1 MVTPSSKGRWLLYR
15 TEGTVLAITQPPAFT
30 QNSPSPG
37 AVPLAWPVAARSQV
51 LPFPSRSDLSVSLL
65 ASPAPYSNTARR
77 EALGSTKHPQPGQ
90 LKNPFVCLV
99 EPLGCHPAQ
108 AGLAVPWRGS
118 CVRSYPGH
126 AGSSAHTAATLF
138 LFRLS
143 SIRFLVLSGQR
154 PQVWS
159 LRVTGGLD
167 REGTLAARPHR
178 PVPAAVEEAAGPP
191 SCAMSQP
198 PLLGAAAGTLRRP
211 RRRSATGKSVLNSH
225 TDAGLVCCLEG
236 SATSS
241 CDPKKAKH
249 SGGVEGA
256 APCSAG

>member
-138 LFRLS
+138 FVPTVLNQIFGSIWPEAPGVVPQSDWGPGQGGHAGSQTPQASPCCCRGGSWASILCYVSASLAGGSCRYTQEATPQVRNRKISPQFSHRCRPGVLPGRLS
-143 SIRFLVLSGQR
+143 YLQL
-154 PQVWS
+154 
-159 LRVTGGLD
+159 
-167 REGTLAARPHR
+167 
-178 PVPAAVEEAAGPP
+178 
-191 SCAMSQP
+191 
-198 PLLGAAAGTLRRP
+198 
-211 RRRSATGKSVLNSH
+211 
-225 TDAGLVCCLEG
+225 
-236 SATSS
+236 
-241 CDPKKAKH
+241 
-249 SGGVEGA
+249 
-256 APCSAG
+256 